1 MFPVSVWTLVTL
13 INPVTLVNLNDHP
26 DINEIGML
34 KVHLVYITWVLNAY
48 QPKPKKFKFRF
59 RDPPFVKVF
68 LKIPFYRTQ
77 VSLGS
82 GLWVPASLCHS
93 KTNRI

>member
-1 MFPVSVWTLVTL
+1 MQWTFPIQNIPQTFPTENFTPEMFPVSVWTLVTL

-59 RDPPFVKVF
+59 RD
-68 LKIPFYRTQ
+68 
-77 VSLGS
+77 
-82 GLWVPASLCHS
+82 
-93 KTNRI
+93 